1 MTDANRRES
10 PTDRGGFR
18 YLPLT
23 KRYRVIERTPRLSS
37 VVRSSC
43 DGCGIAF
50 MASRVHARWCSDA
63 CRKRA
68 SRRAS

>member
-23 KRYRVIERTPRLSS
+23 RRYRAIERTPRLSS
-37 VVRSSC
+37 VVRTWC
-43 DGCGIAF
+43 DGCAAPF

-68 SRRAS
+68 ARRAS